1 MMGKKYNILY
11 VDDEPDNLLA
21 FRSVFRRF
29 FNIFTANGAKEAI
42 ELVKQHDIDLI
53 LSDQRMPNMT
63 GVELLER
70 IMDDYP
76 QIQRFIV
83 TGYSEMKPIINAVN
97 TGKVSKYIMKP
108 WNVEELKQTLEQALD
123 TAA

>member
-1 MMGKKYNILY
+1 MGKKYNILY

-29 FNIFTANGAKEAI
+29 FNIFTANGAGEAI
-42 ELVKQHDIDLI
+42 DLIKKEEIHLI

-63 GVELLER
+63 GVELLEK
-70 IMDDYP
+70 IMTDYP
-76 QIQRFIV
+76 QIKRFIV

-97 TGKVSKYIMKP
+97 TGKVSQYIMKP
-108 WNVEELKQTLEQALD
+108 WNVEELKETLEQALEP
-123 TAA
+123 AA

>member
-1 MMGKKYNILY
+1 MGKKYNILY

-29 FNIFTANGAKEAI
+29 FNIFTANGAVEAI
-42 ELVKQHDIDLI
+42 DLIKKEEIHLI

-63 GVELLER
+63 GVELLEK
-70 IMDDYP
+70 IMTDYP
-76 QIQRFIV
+76 QIKRFIV

-97 TGKVSKYIMKP
+97 TGKVSQYIMKP
-108 WNVEELKQTLEQALD
+108 WNVEELKETLEQALEP
-123 TAA
+123 AA

>member
-1 MMGKKYNILY
+1 MGKKYNILY

-29 FNIFTANGAKEAI
+29 FNIFTANGAVEAI
-42 ELVKQHDIDLI
+42 DLIKKEEIHLI

-63 GVELLER
+63 GVELLEK
-70 IMDDYP
+70 IMDEYP
-76 QIQRFIV
+76 QIKRFIV

-97 TGKVSKYIMKP
+97 TGKVSQYIMKP
-108 WNVEELKQTLEQALD
+108 WNVDELKETLQQALEP
-123 TAA
+123 AA